1 MRTLIAGFLGQS
13 PIVTLS
19 VIMAAGYLVGEVS
32 IFGFRLGVA
41 GVLFA
46 GLGLGAFFPELAL
59 PNILSVLGLV
69 LFVYTMGLQSG
80 AGFFANLRR
89 QGWRNNQLTIA
100 SLVWGTALLLTVS
113 WWTHLSAPKAA
124 GLYTG
129 ALTNTP
135 ALAAV
140 VQLAQSSAPAE
151 TYSLAY
157 PIGVIGVLLSF
168 QIGMRLWKPK
178 IEPGEEGKEIS
189 ARNFVVSNP
198 GIAGKSLRNLTE
210 LYDDPGF
217 QVSRIQH
224 EGSTTVAG
232 PDTQLALNDLL
243 VVVGDEQGLRRALA
257 IFGETTEAHIEL
269 DRSRIDY
276 RRMFVSNKSIVGVPI
291 GDLEKLSN
299 LGGTI
304 TRIKRGDTD
313 FIPAPDTN
321 LQFGDRVRVVAER
334 DHFPAIAKLLGDSI
348 RGTAEINFLSL
359 GIGVVLG
366 VLLGV
371 MPIPIP
377 GFGTF
382 QLGLAGGPLLVA
394 LALGYLQKTGP
405 FLWTIPVSANLTVR
419 QIGLA
424 LFMAVVGLQAGPGFV
439 KTFEENGPVL
449 MAGGALVTVGTS
461 VFALTVGY
469 YFMKIPFDE
478 LIGIVAGIHT
488 ESAAV
493 AYASNL
499 TRTERT
505 ETGFASVYPVAL
517 IIKVIAAQLII
528 RFTGGA
534 T

>member
-1 MRTLIAGFLGQS
+1 MRTVITGFLAQS

-19 VIMAAGYLVGEVS
+19 VIIAAGYLIGEIG

-46 GLGLGAFFPELAL
+46 GLAIGALFPELAL

-80 AGFFANLRR
+80 AGFFANLQR

-100 SLVWGTALLLTVS
+100 TLVWGTCLLQVVA
-113 WWTHLSAPKAA
+113 WWTGLGAVKAA

-140 VQLAQSSAPAE
+140 VQLAGSSVPAE

-157 PIGVIGVLLSF
+157 PMGVIGVLLSF
-168 QIGMRLWKPK
+168 QVAMRLWKPA
-178 IEPGEEGKEIS
+178 IEPPEEGREITT
-189 ARNFVVSNP
+189 RNFLVKNP
-198 GIAGKSLRNLTE
+198 GIAGKSLRDLAE
-210 LYDDPGF
+210 LYPDPGF

-224 EGSTTVAG
+224 EGATTVAG
-232 PDTQLALNDLL
+232 PDAQLALNDLL

-257 IFGETTEAHIEL
+257 IFGAATEAHIEL
-269 DRSRIDY
+269 DRTRIDY
-276 RRMFVSNKSIVGVPI
+276 RRMFVSNKKIVGAPI
-291 GDLEKLSN
+291 GELEELAN

-313 FIPAPDTN
+313 FIPAPDTT
-321 LQFGDRVRVVAER
+321 LQFGDRVRVVALKE
-334 DHFPAIAKLLGDSI
+334 HLPAVAKLMGDSI

-359 GIGVVLG
+359 GIGMVLG
-366 VLLGV
+366 VLVGV
-371 MPIPIP
+371 MAIPIP

-394 LALGYLQKTGP
+394 LTLGYLQKTGP
-405 FLWTIPVSANLTVR
+405 FLWTLPASANLTVR

-439 KTFEENGPVL
+439 KTFHQNGPLL

-461 VFALTVGY
+461 VFALVAGY
-469 YFMKIPFDE
+469 YYLKIPFDS
-478 LIGIVAGIHT
+478 LIGVVAGIHT

-499 TRTERT
+499 TRTERP
-505 ETGFASVYPVAL
+505 ETGFASVYPSAL
-517 IIKVIAAQLII
+517 IIKVVAAQLLM
-528 RFTGGA
+528 RFG
-534 T
+534 

>member
-1 MRTLIAGFLGQS
+1 MRDLITGFLGQS

-19 VIMAAGYLVGEVS
+19 VIIDSGYLLGEVS

-46 GLGLGAFFPELAL
+46 GLTLGALFPELTL
-59 PNILSVLGLV
+59 PEILSIFGLV

-80 AGFFANLRR
+80 TGFFVNLRR
-89 QGWRNNQLTIA
+89 QGWRNNQLTFA
-100 SLVWGTALLLTVS
+100 TLFWGTALLLMVS
-113 WWTHLSAPKAA
+113 AWTGIGGAKSA

-140 VQLAQSSAPAE
+140 IQQAGSPVPAE

-157 PIGVIGVLLSF
+157 PMGVMGVLLCF

-178 IEPGEEGKEIS
+178 IQPAEEGREIT
-189 ARNFVVSNP
+189 ARNFVVKNP
-198 GIAGKSLRNLTE
+198 GIAGKTLREIIE
-210 LYDDPGF
+210 LYPDPGF

-224 EGSTTVAG
+224 NDVTAVAG

-243 VVVGDEQGLRRALA
+243 VVVGDEQGLQRALA
-257 IFGETTEAHIEL
+257 IFGGTTEAHIEL

-276 RRMFVSNKSIVGVPI
+276 RRMFVSNKNIVGVPI
-291 GDLEKLSN
+291 GALEQLAN

-313 FIPAPDTN
+313 FIPAPDTT
-321 LQFGDRVRVVAER
+321 LQFGDRVRVVA
-334 DHFPAIAKLLGDSI
+334 DKDNFVAVAKLLGDSI
-348 RGTAEINFLSL
+348 GGTAEINFVAL

-366 VLLGV
+366 VVVGV
-371 MPIPIP
+371 MAIPIP

-394 LALGYLQKTGP
+394 LVLGYLQKTGP
-405 FLWTIPVSANLTVR
+405 FLWTIPLSANLTVR

-424 LFMAVVGLQAGPGFV
+424 LFMAVVGLEAGPGFV
-439 KTFEENGPVL
+439 KTFHQNGLPL
-449 MAGGALVTVGTS
+449 MAAGALVTIGTCA
-461 VFALTVGY
+461 FALVVGY
-469 YFMKIPFDE
+469 YFLKIPYDE
-478 LIGIVAGIHT
+478 LIGITAGIHT

-499 TRTERT
+499 TRTERP
-505 ETGFASVYPVAL
+505 ESGFASVYPVAL
-517 IIKVIAAQLII
+517 IIKVIVAQLLA
-528 RFTGGA
+528 RSAG
-534 T
+534 